1 MYALD
6 TVCDA
11 IVQPVLGSGWLRS
24 ETHNANACCKKKK
37 KNPIM
42 PSVASIVLRFV
53 AKKVMGKKDFIEIFD
68 ILITFPS

>member
-37 KNPIM
+37 KKPNNAVGGIDRIT
-42 PSVASIVLRFV
+42 VCR
-53 AKKVMGKKDFIEIFD
+53 KKGDGQKG
-68 ILITFPS
+68 SY